1 MQTKIEHLTS
11 VITPLDAA
19 HGGLGMVAVL
29 NGLWLDWLNPV
40 VQIGITIGGA
50 VYLYYMIRSKR
61 MEWKLKRLEWERQK
75 QD

>member
-1 MQTKIEHLTS
+1 MQTKIEQLTS
-11 VITPLDAA
+11 VITPIDAA
-19 HGGLGMVAVL
+19 HGGLGLVAIL
-29 NGLWLDWLNPV
+29 NGLWLDWLNPI

-61 MEWKLKRLEWERQK
+61 MEWKLKRLEWERQQ